1 MRTICLVKLAVI
13 TLVVAVVTHWPSASH
28 AALKREVVEVQTPNG
43 LVKIHAE
50 INRGKSTGAT
60 FVLVNGLIY
69 DLSRWDR
76 LTAELTRHGHTVIR
90 YSFSAQPESLRLLK
104 DDESPVFFANGLEL
118 EILSFELES
127 VLEAFD
133 VKEKIQ
139 LVGLSYGASVA
150 AEFAK
155 QSPEKIDNLIMMS
168 PLVIPLENYEPQGR
182 NLRVWLN
189 SVRFWENAPCDFYKY
204 VNPWLCSA
212 KDFWYDSFYRAIY
225 EPYLS
230 NRVKNTPADI
240 DPAIFKKSVFHLVR
254 AARDFDLR
262 GYGRDLSNVHFLVG
276 KEDEPQL
283 KSDQEEAWR
292 EISRQQQRSFII
304 FRGVH
309 HAIPDESP
317 LVAGQILNAIAA
329 GDERL
334 KNGSRFEIDNDND
347 NDSDSEIDR

>member
-1 MRTICLVKLAVI
+1 MIILVAAV
-13 TLVVAVVTHWPSASH
+13 ATHWPSVSH
-28 AALKREVVEVQTPNG
+28 GALKREVVEVHTPNG

-50 INRGKSTGAT
+50 ISRGKSTGST

-69 DLSRWDR
+69 DFNRWDR
-76 LTAELTRHGHTVIR
+76 LTAELTKHGHSVVR

-104 DDESPVFFANGLEL
+104 NNEQPAFFANGLEL
-118 EILSFELES
+118 GALSFELES
-127 VLEAFD
+127 VLEALN
-133 VKEKIQ
+133 VKEKVQ

-155 QSPEKIDNLIMMS
+155 QNPEKIENLIMMS

-189 SVRFWENAPCDFYKY
+189 SIRFWENAPCDFYKY

-212 KDFWYDSFYRAIY
+212 KDFWYDSFYRSIY

-230 NRVKNTPADI
+230 NRVKNTPEDI

-254 AARDFDLR
+254 AVRDFDLR
-262 GYGRDLSNVHFLVG
+262 SYGRDLSNVHFLVG
-276 KEDEPQL
+276 KEDEPEL

-292 EISRQQQRSFII
+292 EISRQQQRSFIV

-317 LVAGQILNAIAA
+317 TVAGQILNAIAN

-334 KNGSRFEIDNDND
+334 KNGSRFEIDRDD
-347 NDSDSEIDR
+347 KFDRNQ